1 MQIRQVRDAYGWDQQ
16 VKQKKKEHLEKNLSD
31 HFPSDDC
38 STLKASRVY
47 FNCWKS
53 DVQTKR
59 EIHIRER
66 LHAITISKESF
77 DVHEVNLKEL
87 EGLSFIFVFS
97 LFNPS

>member
-1 MQIRQVRDAYGWDQQ
+1 
-16 VKQKKKEHLEKNLSD
+16 
-31 HFPSDDC
+31 
-38 STLKASRVY
+38 
-47 FNCWKS
+47 
-53 DVQTKR
+53 VQTKR

-66 LHAITISKESF
+66 LYTITISKESF